1 MKRILVIDGMGGGI
15 GKSLVAAL
23 KNRFPSV
30 ELVACGTNAL
40 ATQAM
45 LKAGADVAVTGE
57 SAICFQVPRADAIC
71 GSFGIVVPHAMQG
84 ELSPRIAEV
93 VAGNEIPKFL
103 LPLHKCHIF
112 LAAPETESLSAS
124 LLILLDQIE
133 AYMRG
138 ERLCN

>member
-23 KNRFPSV
+23 RERFPKV
-30 ELVACGTNAL
+30 EIVACGTNAL
-40 ATQAM
+40 ASQAM

-84 ELSPRIAEV
+84 ELSPRVAEV
-93 VAGNEIPKFL
+93 VAGRQAPKFL
-103 LPLHKCHIF
+103 LPLHKCGIF
-112 LAAPETESLSAS
+112 LAAPETGSLSAS
-124 LLILLDQIE
+124 LQILLEQMDQYFRE
-133 AYMRG
+133 A
-138 ERLCN
+138 EETA